1 MLSILVPTYNHPIY
15 DLIQEMSRQA
25 EAMAIPYEII
35 VSEDHS
41 SLHQEE
47 NKKIISFPHTK
58 YLEQAQNLGRTK
70 NRELLAQTATYDWLL
85 FLDADVLPA
94 TTSFL
99 KDYTHSISDQ
109 VELIFGGVSYQEE
122 SPNKNQHLRWFYG
135 KHREAQSVEKRQQ
148 QQPWFII
155 SQNLLIKKDLFLKA
169 NVSKENRYGLDNLF
183 SHQLKTLKA
192 KIVHID
198 NPVIHLGLEENF
210 LFLKKS
216 IEAVETTVYY
226 EHLGMMESSL
236 SRLQKSYIFLKRS
249 KLTGLFVAI
258 IKPFK
263 KRMERN
269 LLGNSP
275 SLFLFDLYKLYH
287 YTLLKKN
294 VNA

>member
-1 MLSILVPTYNHPIY
+1 MLSILIPTYNYPIY

-47 NKKIISFPHTK
+47 NKNITSFPHTK
-58 YLEQAQNLGRTK
+58 YLEQPQNLGRTK
-70 NRELLAQTATYDWLL
+70 NRESLAQTATYDWLL

-99 KDYTHSISDQ
+99 QNYIHEIRDDID
-109 VELIFGGVSYQEE
+109 LIFGGITYQEK
-122 SPNKNQHLRWFYG
+122 SPNKNQYLRWFYG
-135 KHREAQSVEKRQQ
+135 KYREAQSVEKRQQ
-148 QQPWFII
+148 QPWFVI
-155 SQNLLIKKDLFLKA
+155 SQNLLIKKELFLKA

-183 SHQLKTLKA
+183 SHQLKALEA

-198 NPVIHLGLEENF
+198 NPVIHLGLEESS

-216 IEAVETTVYY
+216 IEAVETSVYY
-226 EHLGMMESSL
+226 EDLQMMESSL

-249 KLTGLFVAI
+249 NLTGLFVAI

-275 SLFLFDLYKLYH
+275 LLFLFDLYKLYH

-294 VNA
+294 RDA

>member
-1 MLSILVPTYNHPIY
+1 MLSILVPTYNYPIY

-47 NKKIISFPHTK
+47 NKNITSFPHTK
-58 YLEQAQNLGRTK
+58 YLEQPQNLGRTK
-70 NRELLAQTATYDWLL
+70 NRELLTQTAIYDWLL

-99 KDYTHSISDQ
+99 QNYIHEIRDDID
-109 VELIFGGVSYQEE
+109 LIFGGITYQEK
-122 SPNKNQHLRWFYG
+122 SPNKNQYLRWFYG

-148 QQPWFII
+148 QPWFVI
-155 SQNLLIKKDLFLKA
+155 SQNLLIKKELFLKA

-183 SHQLKTLKA
+183 SHQLKALEA

-198 NPVIHLGLEENF
+198 NPVIHLGLEESS

-216 IEAVETTVYY
+216 IEAVETSVYY
-226 EHLGMMESSL
+226 EDLQMMESSL

-249 KLTGLFVAI
+249 NLTGLFVAI
-258 IKPFK
+258 IKPLK

-269 LLGNSP
+269 LLGTSP

-287 YTLLKKN
+287 YTLLKRNKN
-294 VNA
+294 A